1 MTDPVITSKDIQ
13 NKYQKLYQF
22 MMEFLWDYKVVETLA
37 NLEISCYKIFP
48 DKEEMLKY
56 IEDLRRNVEATYSE
70 LSEDDKPQFQEIFD
84 SLSNM
89 ITAYSPDTAGAEL
102 YSVSE
107 PVELPRA
114 STEDKKVFKVGDI
127 QVTHKS
133 ENDEVEEN
141 DEVIEEEPDRLS
153 NPFEEE

>member
-1 MTDPVITSKDIQ
+1 MADPVITSSDIQ

-70 LSEDDKPQFQEIFD
+70 LSEDDKPQFQEAFD

-89 ITAYSPDTAGAEL
+89 ITAYSPDTAGVEL

-107 PVELPRA
+107 PVELPGA

-127 QVTHKS
+127 QLHHKS

-141 DEVIEEEPDRLS
+141 DEVIEEESDRLA